1 MALPCLFE
9 ALRTGNVSSWQFF
22 GGGIR
27 CRQGTPVWKNYKK
40 WIAIGF
46 HSYHQSIP
54 WESILH
60 HLSVLTKSLETPSI
74 VILGM
79 DSPVTSRNGTLH
91 PQTLRTPQN
100 RFSLKEANDH
110 ISVSLSA
117 RGKLLVAFLSL
128 DWLANPVQQVWRTLV
143 SIGIST
149 LQRKG
154 KTREYH
160 LGFVSS
166 AASHFHGHFLQGS
179 I

>member
-1 MALPCLFE
+1 MHNQTFVTGRNRPGLMAHVMIRPPGV
-9 ALRTGNVSSWQFF
+9 AAAID
-22 GGGIR
+22 GGIR

-60 HLSVLTKSLETPSI
+60 HLSLLTKSLETPSL

-100 RFSLKEANDH
+100 RFSLKEASNH

-128 DWLANPVQQVWRTLV
+128 D
-143 SIGIST
+143 
-149 LQRKG
+149 
-154 KTREYH
+154 
-160 LGFVSS
+160 
-166 AASHFHGHFLQGS
+166 
-179 I
+179 